1 MKKRKG
7 KMRFNPDKAFR
18 NFTILTT
25 IITAGIFIYKIS
37 TCGIAW
43 MSTTRIFG

>member
-18 NFTILTT
+18 NFTILIT
-25 IITAGIFIYKIS
+25 IITTGIFIYKIS
-37 TCGIAW
+37 TCGISW
-43 MSTTRIFG
+43 LSTIGYFG